1 MRFAVR
7 FGFLRNSSNLNL
19 LLKSCFVRV
28 SNRRYLCRSGSYQGL
43 HIGLH
48 VAQLAEAGK
57 VEVYG
62 DGLAF
67 GRGDLDGGGVGF
79 EGAGSEFK
87 LDGRAAEGATAVD
100 VAGVDGV
107 PRRA

>member
-1 MRFAVR
+1 VAAVR
-7 FGFLRNSSNLNL
+7 DGDWPGEGKALSAPA
-19 LLKSCFVRV
+19 
-28 SNRRYLCRSGSYQGL
+28 NRK
-43 HIGLH
+43 
-48 VAQLAEAGK
+48 LAEARE
-57 VEVYG
+57 VEVDG
-62 DGLAF
+62 DGVAF

-87 LDGRAAEGATAVD
+87 LDGRAAEDAAAVA